1 MLWLFGGG
9 APRVGGSFLFRLV
22 SDALDVGGTGA
33 GDCKLSEDLSETS
46 FSLRSASVVT
56 VSLANTARAVVG
68 ILWREIETGY
78 VTTWGMYESERQMER
93 DRENS
98 HRRQSTAE
106 N

>member
-1 MLWLFGGG
+1 MIASCLKT
-9 APRVGGSFLFRLV
+9 FLKLRFHYGRQV
-22 SDALDVGGTGA
+22 S
-33 GDCKLSEDLSETS
+33 S
-46 FSLRSASVVT
+46 